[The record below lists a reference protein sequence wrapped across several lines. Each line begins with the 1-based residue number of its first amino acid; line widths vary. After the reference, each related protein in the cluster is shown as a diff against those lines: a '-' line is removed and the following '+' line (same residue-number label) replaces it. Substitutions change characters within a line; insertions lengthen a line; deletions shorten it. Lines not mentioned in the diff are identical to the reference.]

1 MTVEIIT
8 EPLGGSKLAEALIGR
23 RAPAEWLDAPP
34 SDGAAWKAAGSEIAR
49 QPRTPTQDILPAFG
63 TLSSAAG
70 QRLRE
75 ALRSGIVVT
84 TGQQPGLFGGPLYTW
99 HKALSALALADEL
112 QDETGMTVAPVFWAA
127 TDDTDFREASATVIA
142 APGGSI
148 TVRMPGHPSEGI
160 PMADVPVGDLSAEI
174 EMLARGAGTGTH
186 FDFLDLVR
194 RSYTHGATIGGAY
207 VTLLRTILEP
217 LGIAVLD
224 ASHAAVR
231 AAADDVCRR
240 ALRNAGG
247 VADAVAQRDNGI
259 RVRGF
264 EPQVSEVAGLSLVF
278 HRDSAESARLRVP
291 IRDAIEVAD
300 RAEKGSLGPNVLL
313 RPVVER
319 ALLPTVAYV
328 AGPGEIAYFA
338 QTSAVADAL
347 GLARP
352 VPVPRWSGT
361 IIEPHVRRILDR
373 HSLAPGDLR
382 DPHAAERRVAQD
394 AIPEP
399 LERAL
404 ATLRDQVDAGT
415 RDLAAAGR
423 ALAVPDAVFEGNR
436 RALAHRLDRLERRLR
451 AAAARRASS
460 AIEDLRTARGAL
472 FPEGKRQ
479 ERALN
484 MIPLLARHGH
494 VLLDRL
500 RAAAADHAQRLVGG
514 SGVTR

>member
-8 EPLGGSKLAEALIGR
+8 ERLGGSTLAEALIGR
-23 RAPAEWLDAPP
+23 RAPAEWMDPAP
-34 SDGAAWKAAGSEIAR
+34 SDAAAWRVAAVETAR
-49 QPRTPTQDILPAFG
+49 QPRALTRDLLPAFG
-63 TLSSAAG
+63 TPSSVAG
-70 QRLRE
+70 ERLGE

-112 QDETGMTVAPVFWAA
+112 QEATGMAAAPVFWAA
-127 TDDTDFREASATVIA
+127 TDDTDFLEASTTVIA
-142 APGGSI
+142 APGGPL
-148 TVRMPGHPSEGI
+148 TLRMPGPPTEGI
-160 PMADVPVGDLSAEI
+160 PMADVPLGDLSAEI
-174 EMLARGAGTGTH
+174 GSIARGAGTATH
-186 FDFLDLVR
+186 VEFLDLVR
-194 RSYTHGATIGGAY
+194 SSYARSATVGGAY
-207 VTLLRTILEP
+207 VTLLRGILEP

-231 AAADDVCRR
+231 AAADEVCRR
-240 ALRNAGG
+240 ALRNASR

-264 EPQVSEVAGLSLVF
+264 EPQVGEVAGLSLVF
-278 HRDSAESARLRVP
+278 HRDSAGSARQRVP
-291 IRDAIEVAD
+291 IRDAITLAD

-373 HSLAPGDLR
+373 HALGLDDLR
-382 DPHAAERRVAQD
+382 DPHGAERRAAQD
-394 AIPEP
+394 AIPTP
-399 LERAL
+399 LQRAL
-404 ATLRDQVDAGT
+404 DTLREQVDAST

-451 AAAARRASS
+451 AAAARRASA

-484 MIPLLARHGH
+484 MIPLLARHGQA
-494 VLLDRL
+494 LLDRL
-500 RAAAADHAQRLVGG
+500 RAAASDHAQGLVGG
-514 SGVTR
+514 SRVPR